1 MRMGASPHSDES
13 VSASGRQGIAASV
26 PSAAKNDSGG
36 GSLGGGGGG
45 RVLGFAGG
53 GGMVV
58 GSRVA
63 GGGAGQGG
71 LSTREWVG
79 SKSETTSG
87 PWLSILMKQES
98 TSPILSL

>member
-1 MRMGASPHSDES
+1 MANEKGASPHSDDES

-53 GGMVV
+53 GGMLV

-63 GGGAGQGG
+63 GGGPGQAGS
-71 LSTREWVG
+71 STREGLGRHPKRRQGHGW
-79 SKSETTSG
+79 
-87 PWLSILMKQES
+87 PLL
-98 TSPILSL
+98 